1 MALIPAPDDKEALVA
16 WLRLD
21 LPKELELLGN
31 PGLLQM
37 RVMHA
42 APDKPRRGLVVFADG
57 TDWNPGSGEGVYVYT
72 TTGWR
77 PL

>member
-37 RVMHA
+37 RVMHV